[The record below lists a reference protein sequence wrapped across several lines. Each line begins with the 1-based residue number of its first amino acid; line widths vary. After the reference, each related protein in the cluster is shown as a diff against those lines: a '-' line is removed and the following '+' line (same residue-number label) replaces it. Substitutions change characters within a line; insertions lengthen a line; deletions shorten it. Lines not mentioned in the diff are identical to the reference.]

1 VAVTIDRTSVMP
13 AYYQIS
19 LDIRRQIAQGK
30 WAMGAKMPSEGQ
42 FMETYGVSRITVRQ
56 AIAELVKDGL
66 VTRQR
71 GSGTYVSRHPVPLTH
86 DLSLPLV
93 FARRLRQLGFEL
105 TSTTL
110 EASTFSPPFP
120 AVAEKLDVEPGATVA
135 YLKRLMLIDEQPA
148 AVDHAWFNDA
158 LCPGLTDLDL
168 IDASLSQTLAQR
180 YGLIPSRTESWLEA
194 IRSTVADSALLETD
208 VNTPL
213 LLLTTILYLPD
224 GTPLEYSR
232 TTWLGDRIRF
242 HFQSGENDPVASTTP
257 STPTLTSALEN
268 DAKAEGE

>member
-1 VAVTIDRTSVMP
+1 MAVTIDRTSVMP

-19 LDIRRQIAQGK
+19 LDLRQQIAQGK
-30 WAMGAKMPSEGQ
+30 WAMGAKLPSEGQ
-42 FMETYGVSRITVRQ
+42 FMATYGVSRITIRQ
-56 AIAELVKDGL
+56 AIAELAKDGL

-71 GSGTYVSRHPVPLTH
+71 GSGTFVSRHPVPLTH

-110 EASTFSPPFP
+110 EATTFATPFP
-120 AVAEKLDVEPGATVA
+120 AVAEKLALEPGATAA
-135 YLKRLMLIDEQPA
+135 YLKRLMLIDGEPA

-158 LCPGLTDLDL
+158 LCPGLTELEL
-168 IDASLSQTLAQR
+168 IDASLSRTLAQR
-180 YGLIPSRTESWLEA
+180 YGLIPSRTESWLEV
-194 IRSTVADSALLETD
+194 IRSAVADSALLETD
-208 VNTPL
+208 VNTPM
-213 LLLTTILYLPD
+213 LLLTTILYLPN

-242 HFQSGENDPVASTTP
+242 HFQSGDGELPGAKRHGEALDSAS
-257 STPTLTSALEN
+257 
-268 DAKAEGE
+268 DAQVNQR